1 MAVDLRKLSSDRR
14 QNSITPYPNTSRH
27 PLLSSWNWSTGS
39 KGPSGSTIGV
49 AFTGLINTADAI
61 AGYTPGASWCCPEL
75 DVEQPMLSL
84 GGGNAAGQFTVDALS
99 AIQKD
104 LDLVTAAN
112 YTGIVFDVE
121 EAIGSS

>member
-1 MAVDLRKLSSDRR
+1 
-14 QNSITPYPNTSRH
+14 
-27 PLLSSWNWSTGS
+27 
-39 KGPSGSTIGV
+39 
-49 AFTGLINTADAI
+49 
-61 AGYTPGASWCCPEL
+61 
-75 DVEQPMLSL
+75 MLSL